1 MSTITTTSDTDAVD
15 VSYPDLIPEEQQP
28 HLRELRERAR
38 AVAAQFD
45 DDTVASWEEERRF
58 PEEAYTALKES
69 GLFSLTAP
77 KEHGGMGY
85 GVRESCV
92 VLEELAYGIGVG
104 AGILQM
110 FVNGPPRAIRE
121 LAPEATKKRFLPG
134 VAAGTRYF
142 AIAMSEPH
150 AGSAVTELKSYL
162 VPDGDG
168 DGYRLHGDKC
178 YITGGMRA
186 DSFLVFCRAE
196 GSAGSKGI
204 GAVIIDRGQEGF
216 TQKQMPP
223 KMGGNAISESYL
235 YFDGVR
241 IDPDQVVIEPDPA
254 TSRAAFAM
262 LRQFNPERCGNAA
275 MALGIARSA
284 MERAIVYARTR
295 VQFGRPICEFQGI
308 QWKFADMAMKFDA
321 ARLLLI
327 KAAES
332 DDGGFPV
339 TRYVMNAK
347 IAANEAAEFITR
359 EAMQVHGH
367 HGYCR
372 DIPMERLYRDAR
384 GTSIG
389 GGTLE
394 TNRNVLAAEVLG
406 RRFDQRRPQPSTNG
420 SAPAAASTNGAS
432 PKVEFPSLLPPLTGE
447 LAALRD
453 RAAAVAATLAEDA
466 KRWDEEE
473 IFPEASMEKL
483 RAAGICGLTMPKEYG
498 GEGLGVLE
506 ACIVAEEIAAV
517 CMNSSMLVQMFLNG
531 PPRAILELGTE
542 DQRQR
547 YLPSCTTGERFFSI
561 AISEP
566 QAGSSATELQSRLEP
581 DGDGYRLYGDK
592 CYITAGM
599 RSDTFLVFCRL
610 AGTTGAKG
618 LGAVIIERGQE
629 GFETPHSQPKM
640 GGRGIGEAVIT
651 FDGVRI
657 EARDVVVVPE
667 AGSSRGAA
675 IMLKQF
681 NPERCGNAAMGIGV
695 ARAALEHA
703 IVHLR
708 TRKQFGRELAE
719 FQGLQ
724 WKIADMSLRLESA
737 RELLWRAAGSDD
749 GGFPNTRWTVMAKIY
764 ANEATR
770 FVCDEALQLHGH
782 HGYCRDLPLERYYRD
797 ARGLSLGGGTTE
809 VMRNV
814 LAGEVLG
821 RRFSQKD

>member
-1 MSTITTTSDTDAVD
+1 MTSVIDKVTF
-15 VSYPDLIPEEQQP
+15 PDLIPDEQDP
-28 HLRELRERAR
+28 RLRELRERAA
-38 AVAAQFD
+38 AVCARFD
-45 DDTVASWEEERRF
+45 EATVTSWEEERRF
-58 PEEAYTALKES
+58 PEEAYAALRES

-92 VLEELAYGIGVG
+92 VLEELAHGIGVG
-104 AGILQM
+104 AAILQM

-121 LAPEATKKRFLPG
+121 LAPVATKARYLPG

-150 AGSAVTELKSYL
+150 AGSAVTELRSYL
-162 VPDGDG
+162 VPEG

-186 DSFLVFCRAE
+186 DSFLVFCRAQ
-196 GSAGSKGI
+196 GTAGSKGI
-204 GAVIIDRGQEGF
+204 GAVIIDRDQEGF
-216 TQKQMPP
+216 TRKQMPP

-235 YFDGVR
+235 YFDGIR
-241 IDPDQVVIEPDPA
+241 IDRDQVVIDPDPQ

-275 MALGIARSA
+275 MALGIARA
-284 MERAIVYARTR
+284 AFERAITYARTR
-295 VQFGRPICEFQGI
+295 EQFGRPICEFQGI
-308 QWKFADMAMKFDA
+308 QWKFADMAMRFDA

-332 DDGGFPV
+332 DDCGFPV

-347 IAANEAAEFITR
+347 IASNEAAEFITR
-359 EAMQVHGH
+359 EAMQIHGH

-372 DIPMERLYRDAR
+372 DIPMERYYRDAR

-406 RRFDQRRPQPSTNG
+406 RRFDQRRAKVEPDGSPVNG
-420 SAPAAASTNGAS
+420 SGTGQAGARPAGSTEI
-432 PKVEFPSLLPPLTGE
+432 KVPPLVPPLTGD
-447 LAALRD
+447 LSVLRD
-453 RAAAVAATLAEDA
+453 RAAALAADLAPDA

-473 IFPEASMEKL
+473 IFPEASLEKI
-483 RAAGICGLTMPKEYG
+483 RAAGICGLTLPKAYG
-498 GEGLGVLE
+498 GEGRGVLE

-517 CMNSSMLVQMFLNG
+517 CMNSAMLVQMFLNG
-531 PPRAILELGTE
+531 PPRAIAELGT
-542 DQRQR
+542 DQQR
-547 YLPSCTTGERFFSI
+547 AKYLPGCASGERLFSI

-566 QAGSSATELQSRLEP
+566 QAGSSATELASYLKP
-581 DGDGYRLYGDK
+581 DGDGYRLYGEK

-599 RSDTFLVFCRL
+599 RSDSFLVFCRL
-610 AGTTGAKG
+610 AGTEGAKG
-618 LGAVIIERGQE
+618 LGAVILQRGQV
-629 GFETPHSQPKM
+629 GFESPRSQPKM
-640 GGRGIGEAVIT
+640 GGRGIGEAVLT
-651 FDGVRI
+651 FDGVRV
-657 EARDVVVVPE
+657 ERDAVVVTPE
-667 AGSSRGAA
+667 AGSSKGAA

-681 NPERCGNAAMGIGV
+681 NPERCGNAAMGIGL
-695 ARAALEHA
+695 ARAALHDS

-708 TRKQFGRELAE
+708 TRRQFGRELAE

-724 WKIADMSLRLESA
+724 WKVADMALRLESA
-737 RELLWRAAGSDD
+737 RELLWRAARSDD
-749 GGFPNTRWTVMAKIY
+749 GGFPNTRWTVTAKIF
-764 ANEATR
+764 ANEAAKYI
-770 FVCDEALQLHGH
+770 CDEALQLHGH
-782 HGYCRDLPLERYYRD
+782 WGYTRDPPLERYYRD
-797 ARGLSLGGGTTE
+797 ARGLSVGGGTTE

-821 RRFSQKD
+821 RRFSQKG